1 MDTIRILTL
10 DGGGTRAGIL
20 ARALAEIYGADSPG
34 RAILRRFRYVAA
46 NSGGSIVLA
55 ALCCDYTPREIC
67 ELYDD
72 PATVRRLFSPKWV
85 ASVPILRKFLPRY
98 SASGK
103 YEALREI
110 LDRKR
115 KPGEPPHSSIR
126 LSEWPERIGSDVNL
140 LVTAFDYDRQRA
152 AFFRSSRQR
161 SLTKSSTRAVDPTLA
176 EAVHASTNAPIV
188 YFDRPAAFDGHRYWD
203 GAMAGYN
210 NPVLAAVIEA
220 LANEPPERVPDFRVL
235 SIGTGTTVRP
245 LTTEG
250 ASPPLGEEPS
260 GEGWWRTL
268 HVAATSI
275 LDDPPDAAMFH
286 AHMALRQKLPAHGG
300 TYSDGMLVRISPMLR
315 PEWDGASWTLPRGL
329 DERDFAAIAEL
340 ELDGMDREALDMVR
354 LMAELWIGGTLANQ
368 PIRMGERFRCEI
380 GHDRFADA
388 LEHWLRIAG
397 EVGEEAQRGAARQE
411 EVAAADDRDKLGK
424 RGQ

>member
-1 MDTIRILTL
+1 MDTIRILAL
-10 DGGGTRAGIL
+10 DGGGSRAGIL

-34 RAILRRFRYVAA
+34 RTILRRFRYVAA

-55 ALCCDYTPREIC
+55 ALCCDCTPREIS

-85 ASVPILRKFLPRY
+85 AGVPILRDVFPRY
-98 SASGK
+98 SSAGK
-103 YEALREI
+103 LAALREV
-110 LDRKR
+110 LDRKQAA
-115 KPGEPPHSSIR
+115 GEPAPSSIR
-126 LSEWPERIGSDVNL
+126 LSEWPERIGANVSL
-140 LVTAFDYDRQRA
+140 LVTAFDYDRRRA

-161 SLTKSSTRAVDPTLA
+161 SLTKSSTAAVDPTLA

-188 YFDRPAAFDGHRYWD
+188 YFDRPAAFGGRRYWD

-220 LANEPPERVPDFRVL
+220 LANEPAERVPDFRVL

-250 ASPPLGEEPS
+250 ASPPLGKEPS
-260 GEGWWRTL
+260 GEGLFRAL
-268 HVAATSI
+268 RIAASSV

-286 AHMALRQKLPAHGG
+286 AHMALRQKLPAHGE
-300 TYSDGMLVRISPMLR
+300 TYSDGTLVRVSPMLR
-315 PEWDGASWTLPRGL
+315 PEWDGGRWTLPRGL
-329 DERDFAAIAEL
+329 DERDFAAIAGL

-354 LMAELWIGGTLANQ
+354 LMAELWIEGRLANQ

-380 GHDRFADA
+380 GHDRFAQA
-388 LEHWLRIAG
+388 LWHWLRIAG

-411 EVAAADDRDKLGK
+411 EVAAADDRDELRK

>member
-1 MDTIRILTL
+1 MDTIRILSL

-34 RAILRRFRYVAA
+34 RSILRRFRYVAA
-46 NSGGSIVLA
+46 NSGGSSVLA
-55 ALCCDYTPREIC
+55 ALCCDCTPREIF

-72 PATVRRLFSPKWV
+72 PPTVRRLFSPRWV
-85 ASVPILRKFLPRY
+85 ASVPILREFLPRY
-98 SASGK
+98 SAEGK
-103 YEALREI
+103 HAALREVF
-110 LDRKR
+110 DRYAR
-115 KPGEPPHSSIR
+115 AGEPAPSSIR
-126 LSEWPERIGSDVNL
+126 LSEWPQFIGSNVNL
-140 LVTAFDYDRQRA
+140 LVTAFDFDRRRA

-161 SLTKSSTRAVDPTLA
+161 SLTKSSTPAVDPTLA

-188 YFDRPAAFDGHRYWD
+188 YFDRPAAFAGHRYWD

-250 ASPPLGEEPS
+250 APPPLGRTPS
-260 GEGWWRTL
+260 GEGLFRTL
-268 HVAATSI
+268 RIAASTV

-286 AHMALRQKLPAHGG
+286 AHMALRQKLPAHGE
-300 TYSDGMLVRISPMLR
+300 TYSDGTLVRISPMLR
-315 PEWDGASWTLPRGL
+315 PDWDGARWRLPGGL

-340 ELDGMDREALDMVR
+340 ELDGMDRGALDMVR
-354 LMAELWIGGTLANQ
+354 LMAELWIGGALANQ
-368 PIRMGERFRCEI
+368 PIRMGERFRCDI
-380 GHDRFADA
+380 GHDRFPQA
-388 LEHWLRIAG
+388 LRHWLRIAG

-411 EVAAADDRDKLGK
+411 EVAAADDRDQLRK